1 VKWLSLGLVGS
12 TKEEPVRCFSTTAFF
27 SSSGSGHG
35 RIDAKCRRN
44 DSSVRRRSGFGFA
57 WMVVKLSCRLFQLR
71 HLSHGEHVSDGVP
84 ASTVEK
90 KYSIYYTYILIY
102 DELDPFSQIH
112 LQP

>member
-1 VKWLSLGLVGS
+1 MDGCK
-12 TKEEPVRCFSTTAFF
+12 AFL
-27 SSSGSGHG
+27 
-35 RIDAKCRRN
+35 
-44 DSSVRRRSGFGFA
+44 RSGFGFA

-90 KYSIYYTYILIY
+90 KYNIYYTYILIY
-102 DELDPFSQIH
+102 DELDSFSQISCFHVTIH